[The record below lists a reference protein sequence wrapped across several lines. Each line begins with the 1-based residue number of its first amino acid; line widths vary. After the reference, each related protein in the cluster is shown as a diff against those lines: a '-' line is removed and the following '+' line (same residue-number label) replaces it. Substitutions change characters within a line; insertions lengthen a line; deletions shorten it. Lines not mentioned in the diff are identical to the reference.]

1 MNKKWLYLLLLMVCI
16 SQSGCDLLALP
27 GQILGGVFGL
37 AGQALGVAST
47 LPMPPPWMFF

>member
-1 MNKKWLYLLLLMVCI
+1 MMRRLSFCMLVVVCLT
-16 SQSGCDLLALP
+16 QSGCDLLALP
-27 GQILGGVFGL
+27 GQIIGGLFGL